1 MHFIF
6 QTVKFN
12 VYFRKQLMKN
22 HSLAFSPEC
31 SNNGKFFRKTLKE
44 PVVCCL
50 KITEKVSFN
59 IASEECYFP
68 SSEMDFT
75 EEVDSCSGK
84 SVSKGGLYPPRVG
97 LAASSEARAVIETQ
111 GG

>member
-1 MHFIF
+1 
-6 QTVKFN
+6 
-12 VYFRKQLMKN
+12 MKK
-22 HSLAFSPEC
+22 LDEEKDAKKK
-31 SNNGKFFRKTLKE
+31 GK
-44 PVVCCL
+44 
-50 KITEKVSFN
+50 
-59 IASEECYFP
+59 CYFP

>member
-1 MHFIF
+1 MRCSSD
-6 QTVKFN
+6 V
-12 VYFRKQLMKN
+12 L
-22 HSLAFSPEC
+22 SLCCAVSSSSVIAE
-31 SNNGKFFRKTLKE
+31 GK
-44 PVVCCL
+44 
-50 KITEKVSFN
+50 
-59 IASEECYFP
+59 ECYFP

-97 LAASSEARAVIETQ
+97 LYIPSEARAVIETQ

>member
-1 MHFIF
+1 MYSIQIKQALPFPVFILE
-6 QTVKFN
+6 N
-12 VYFRKQLMKN
+12 
-22 HSLAFSPEC
+22 
-31 SNNGKFFRKTLKE
+31 
-44 PVVCCL
+44 
-50 KITEKVSFN
+50 
-59 IASEECYFP
+59 CYFP

>member
-1 MHFIF
+1 MIHAI
-6 QTVKFN
+6 
-12 VYFRKQLMKN
+12 
-22 HSLAFSPEC
+22 S
-31 SNNGKFFRKTLKE
+31 KE
-44 PVVCCL
+44 QSI
-50 KITEKVSFN
+50 KIVEDW
-59 IASEECYFP
+59 YFP
-68 SSEMDFT
+68 SSELDFT

>member
-1 MHFIF
+1 M
-6 QTVKFN
+6 N
-12 VYFRKQLMKN
+12 LKQYRMK
-22 HSLAFSPEC
+22 
-31 SNNGKFFRKTLKE
+31 KW
-44 PVVCCL
+44 
-50 KITEKVSFN
+50 
-59 IASEECYFP
+59 YFP
-68 SSEMDFT
+68 SSELDFT